1 MDLYP
6 AIFQRKSIRNFT
18 PTPLDENTLKEISEQ
33 LNNLKPLYENIQI
46 EFRILS
52 TKDVN
57 QRFMKK
63 APHYLAAFC
72 EIADGYKTNLGFMMQ
87 QMDLFLSA
95 NGIGSCWQG
104 IPSVTKEVQ
113 KSTDLKFIILIAFG
127 KPEEPLYR
135 SDISEFQRKSY
146 PEISNNTEIPEII
159 ESARLAPSATNNQP
173 WFFTGNRNI
182 IHAYIGKPGILKKI
196 VAGRY
201 PPIDIGIA
209 LCHLNIAVLHFNKK
223 TSLVFDKTAKNN
235 PPNNMEYVASLKIT

>member
-33 LNNLKPLYENIQI
+33 LNNLKPLYENKKID
-46 EFRILS
+46 FKILS

-57 QRFMKK
+57 QRMMKK

-72 EIADGYKTNLGFMMQ
+72 EVTDGYKTNLGFMMQ
-87 QMDLFLSA
+87 QMDLFMSA
-95 NGIGSCWQG
+95 KGIGSCWQG

-113 KSTDLKFIILIAFG
+113 KSTDLKFTILIAFG
-127 KPEEPLYR
+127 KAREPLYR
-135 SDISEFQRKSY
+135 SDISEFKRKSY
-146 PEISNNTEIPEII
+146 SEISSNTEIPKII
-159 ESARLAPSATNNQP
+159 EAARLAPSATNNQP

-182 IHAYIGKPGILKKI
+182 IHAYIGKPGLLKKI
-196 VAGRY
+196 LTGKY

-209 LCHLNIAVLHFNKK
+209 LCHLNIAARHFNKK
-223 TSLVFDKTAKNN
+223 TSFVFDETAAKN
-235 PPNNMEYVASLKIT
+235 PPNNTEYVASMKIT